1 MTAWKARMLPLITLV
16 AGMPAAGK
24 STVIRHLLATSP
36 DGQLVCLK
44 CTPTCTALKAM
55 RDLPRETYDHLLIE
69 LMPFDDPDVV
79 RESLAG
85 AGFDREQIRVATVL
99 SAQTLLTD
107 FCSQDLVGDRPPH
120 LLDDMRTVADV
131 VTGQIE
137 SADVLLLNKSDRVDE
152 RERGGL
158 VSLLTAL
165 APHVPRL
172 ESRWGAVARDRLLA
186 ALFGESAT
194 RGAPN
199 GLALA
204 FAGAAFPEAARLDI
218 SSLVFRERR
227 PFHPERLYQLF
238 SETWDGVVRA
248 GGFFWIASRP
258 DWVGEF
264 SQAGA
269 ARRYRAV
276 SSWWAATLEG
286 RNIDRKEIEQ
296 LLDIE
301 WDPTHG
307 DRRQELAFVGIH
319 FDPDDLRRRLE
330 ACLLTPRELRAGRE
344 LWLTL
349 EDPFPRWGLSMSSY
363 RRAIH
368 H

>member
-1 MTAWKARMLPLITLV
+1 MKPLITLV
-16 AGMPAAGK
+16 AGMPASGK
-24 STVIRHLLATSP
+24 SAVVQHLLA
-36 DGQLVCLK
+36 GAGARQLACAR
-44 CTPTCTALKAM
+44 CTHTRTALEAV
-55 RDLPRETYDHLLIE
+55 RELPRKAHDHVLIE
-69 LMPFDDPDVV
+69 LMPFDDPDVI
-79 RESLAG
+79 RENLAG
-85 AGFDREQIRVATVL
+85 AGFDRQQIRIATVVN
-99 SAQTLLTD
+99 AQTLLGD

-120 LLDDMRTVADV
+120 RLDDARSVADV
-131 VTGQIE
+131 ITGQIE
-137 SADVLLLNKSDRVDE
+137 SANVLLLNESDQVDE

-158 VSLLTAL
+158 ISLLTAL
-165 APHVPRL
+165 APGIPRL
-172 ESRWGAVARDRLLA
+172 ECRSGAVPRESFLDGS
-186 ALFGESAT
+186 FGAPAI
-194 RGAPN
+194 RGAPA

-204 FAGAAFPEAARLDI
+204 FSGEAFPEATALCI

-227 PFHPERLYQLF
+227 PFHPARLHQLF

-258 DWVGEF
+258 DWVGEL

-286 RNIDRKEIEQ
+286 RNIDKTQIEQ

-330 ACLLTPRELRAGRE
+330 ACLLTARELHAGRE
-344 LWLTL
+344 MWQAF
-349 EDPFPRWGLSMSSY
+349 EDPFPPWGLSMSAC
-363 RRAIH
+363 RRPMH